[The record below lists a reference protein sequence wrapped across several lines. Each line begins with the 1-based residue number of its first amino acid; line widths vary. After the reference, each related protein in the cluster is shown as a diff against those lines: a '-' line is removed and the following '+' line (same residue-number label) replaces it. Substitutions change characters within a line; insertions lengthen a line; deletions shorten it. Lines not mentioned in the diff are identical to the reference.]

1 MFYGGIDQVVRR
13 YEVQIPIMIGNS
25 RMQMRRL
32 ALAKA
37 GHRRSPTGFT
47 LIELLVV
54 IAIIA
59 ILAAMLLPAL
69 AAAKRKAST
78 AVCVS
83 NQRQLALAWQMYLPD
98 NNDNMVG
105 FNTKYTW
112 EWRIGAQA
120 AGATTTAVTAPPP
133 PGLAGE
139 ALYDWYIQE
148 GYREGALAR
157 YAPNAA
163 LIHCPADKRIG
174 PAGVYYYDSYS
185 GIEGLNGGNYNN
197 TTGWNSDQPHPTY
210 PTPMLKAN
218 GLKNPSKRFLWVEE
232 NDNRGD
238 NLGSW
243 WFDPGSLTPYGL
255 GPLAWVDCPAV
266 YHVTSSTFS
275 FGDGHAESRRWFGG
289 NSIPIA
295 KAGIA
300 HPTANPN
307 PNPDLIYVADGC
319 PGVENP

>member
-1 MFYGGIDQVVRR
+1 
-13 YEVQIPIMIGNS
+13 
-25 RMQMRRL
+25 L
-32 ALAKA
+32 
-37 GHRRSPTGFT
+37 GFT

-69 AAAKRKAST
+69 AKAKAKAST

-83 NQRQLALAWQMYLPD
+83 NQRQLALGWQMYLPD
-98 NNDNMVG
+98 NNDNMIG

-112 EWRIGAQA
+112 EWRIGTQSS
-120 AGATTTAVTAPPP
+120 GALTTAVTATPPA
-133 PGLAGE
+133 GISGE

-148 GYREGALAR
+148 GYKEGALFR
-157 YAPNAA
+157 YAPNVA
-163 LIHCPADKRIG
+163 LIHCPGDKRIA
-174 PAGVYYYDSYS
+174 PSGVYYYDSYS
-185 GIEGLNGGNYNN
+185 GIEGLNGGNYQAG
-197 TTGWNSDQPHPTY
+197 TFGNSQQPHPTY
-210 PTPMLKAN
+210 PTPISRAN
-218 GLKNPSKRFLWVEE
+218 NLRHPSQRFLWVEE

-243 WFDPGSLTPYGL
+243 WFDPGSLSPYAA

-275 FGDGHAESRRWFGG
+275 FGDGHAESRRW
-289 NSIPIA
+289 NANTINLA
-295 KAGIA
+295 KIGAA
-300 HPTANPN
+300 HPTAAPN
-307 PNPDLIYVADGC
+307 PNSDLTYIAEGC